1 MQLCKEI
8 SAVYKGKDRKTLPLF
23 DELFPFGG
31 KLDENNRWLKVAEL
45 IPWDKLEDE
54 YRQYF
59 SDIGRPA
66 TNARLFIGL
75 ILLKHMTGLSDREV
89 VCSVQE
95 NIYHQAFC
103 GYEHFVTDRSLDPSS
118 LTKLRKRLGNR
129 YFKELEEKIY
139 RELIDLKIIK
149 GKGLLVD
156 ATVFPENIKYPNDVG
171 LLNDVREWLVETI
184 KPMGKKLGKW
194 YRTYCRTAKN
204 IYLSFSKKKH
214 RTKKTIQKA
223 KRQMLQYV
231 RRNLKQLD
239 EVIQTLKDDGV
250 EICQKVIEKLEVGRR
265 IYDQQNEMYQEKKQ
279 RIDDRI
285 VSFHR
290 SYVRPIKR
298 GKGGGKDTEFGPKG
312 ALSYVDGFLFLDKF
326 GHDNYSEAGKEIVE
340 GQIKNYEKK
349 FGKKPP
355 SFTGDNLYGTRENR
369 ALMDKEEIRPAFK
382 PLGRKSKTKPDRWF
396 KKKQKERNRI
406 EGAFGHGKVHFGL
419 NCVKYHGEDGSK
431 MWVRLG
437 IMGMNLQTALA
448 RM

>member
-1 MQLCKEI
+1 M
-8 SAVYKGKDRKTLPLF
+8 YKGKDRKTIPLF
-23 DELFPFGG
+23 EELFPFGG
-31 KLDENNRWLKVAEL
+31 KLDENNRWLRVAEL
-45 IPWDKLEDE
+45 IPWDELEDE
-54 YRQYF
+54 YRHYF

-66 TNARLFIGL
+66 TDARLFIGL

-89 VCSVQE
+89 VRSVQE
-95 NIYHQAFC
+95 NVYHQAFC

-118 LTKLRKRLGNR
+118 LMKLRKRLGDA
-129 YFKELEEKIY
+129 YFKEFEQKTY
-139 RELIDLKIIK
+139 GVLIDRRIIK

-184 KPMGKKLGKW
+184 KPLGKKVGKW
-194 YRTYCRTAKN
+194 YRTYCRVAKKT
-204 IYLSFSKKKH
+204 YQSFSKKKRH
-214 RTKKTIQKA
+214 TKKTIQKT
-223 KRQMLQYV
+223 KLQMLQYV

-239 EVIQTLKDDGV
+239 EVIQTLKDVGV
-250 EICQKVIEKLEVGRR
+250 EIGQKVLDKLEVGRR
-265 IYDQQNEMYQEKKQ
+265 IYEQQKEMYQDKKQ

-298 GKGGGKDTEFGPKG
+298 GKEGGKSTEFGPKG
-312 ALSYVDGFLFLDKF
+312 ALSYIDGFLFLDKF
-326 GHDNYSEAGKEIVE
+326 EHDNYSEASKKIVE
-340 GQIKNYEKK
+340 AQLENYKQK

-355 SFTGDNLYGTRENR
+355 SFTGDNLYGNRENR
-369 ALMDKEEIRPAFK
+369 KLMNELKIRPAFK
-382 PLGRKSKTKPDRWF
+382 PLGRRGKSLPDRWF

-419 NCVKYHGEDGSK
+419 DCVKYHGEDGSE